1 MFHRGRELSGLGD
14 GPADRENDAFIAVA
28 SRGALR
34 QGLHGGEADGPREA
48 LKQVARP
55 RSVLGNITNSQTAPT
70 LKPSTQQE
78 QTNTLA
84 TQPPAK
90 LPRVEPVPDIDTMNR
105 LPTDPDYEPPCAA
118 EKLFAAIDAHDA
130 KLPQREVLLD
140 SIPESPPDPFVEE
153 EEPFST
159 PLTFLEELA
168 Y

>member
-1 MFHRGRELSGLGD
+1 MSGLGD

-34 QGLHGGEADGPREA
+34 QGAHGGEADGPRDA

-55 RSVLGNITNSQTAPT
+55 RSVLGNITNSQNAP
-70 LKPSTQQE
+70 TQQE
-78 QTNTLA
+78 QTNTLS

-90 LPRVEPVPDIDTMNR
+90 QPRVEPVPDIDTMNR
-105 LPTDPDYEPPCAA
+105 LPTDPDFEPPCAA
-118 EKLFAAIDAHDA
+118 EKLFAAIDAHDV
-130 KLPQREVLLD
+130 KVPQREILLD
-140 SIPESPPDPFVEE
+140 TVPESPPDFFVEE

-159 PLTFLEELA
+159 PLTFFEEFA

>member
-1 MFHRGRELSGLGD
+1 MSGLGD

-34 QGLHGGEADGPREA
+34 QDLRSGEADGPREA

-55 RSVLGNITNSQTAPT
+55 RSVLGNITNSQAAPT
-70 LKPSTQQE
+70 LTHSTQQE
-78 QTNTLA
+78 QTNVPA

-90 LPRVEPVPDIDTMNR
+90 LQRVEPVPDIDTMSR

-118 EKLFAAIDAHDA
+118 EKLFAAIDAHDFQ
-130 KLPQREVLLD
+130 LPQREVLLD
-140 SIPESPPDPFVEE
+140 TVPESPPEPSVEE

-159 PLTFLEELA
+159 PLTFFEELA